1 MLRKFFIVFFL
12 GGLPTSW
19 AQPTLQFMEHSV
31 APGKMLSWMQP
42 VSTTALPI
50 TVIHGLHAGPVLTL
64 TAGIHGDEFPA
75 IFALQQIKQLIQ
87 PEQLHGTIIVVHL
100 ANLEG
105 FHARRIA
112 LSPVDEKNL
121 NRVFPG
127 KSDGTLTER
136 IAYFM
141 TEQIINKTDYL
152 IDIHSGSANQTL
164 LPHVYSPVMHQTLLD
179 EKTLAFAKSL
189 GIPQIVLY
197 DERPNDPMRSVSFP
211 NTAQTRGK
219 PGLTLEVGQLASR
232 SAAESASIVQACLN
246 AMRHLSMLDA
256 PAINGSAM
264 HSATSQSN
272 LQPVLYRKL
281 LEVRSSVTG
290 IFYPLVKVGDA
301 VVSGQAVGRVENYFG
316 ELLETLYAPVA
327 GTVLIQQETPPIRQG
342 ESTTDIGVL
351 Q

>member
-1 MLRKFFIVFFL
+1 MLQRLCIVFFL
-12 GGLPTSW
+12 SGLPMSW
-19 AQPTLQFMEHSV
+19 AQSSFQFMGQTF
-31 APGKMLSWMQP
+31 APGTVRSWMQP
-42 VSTTALPI
+42 VSTSTLPM
-50 TVIHGLHAGPVLTL
+50 TVIHGDHAGPVLTL

-75 IFALQQIKQLIQ
+75 IFALQQLAQTIR
-87 PEQLHGTIIVVHL
+87 PDRLHGTLILVHL

-105 FHARRIA
+105 FHGRRIA

-127 KSDGTLTER
+127 RAEGTLTEQ

-141 TEQIINKTDYL
+141 TEHIISQTDYL
-152 IDIHSGSANQTL
+152 LDIHSGSANQTL
-164 LPHVYSPVMHQTLLD
+164 LPHVYSPVMHQAPLD

-197 DERPNDPMRSVSFP
+197 DERPNDPAHSVSYP

-219 PGLTLEVGQLASR
+219 PGLTLEVGQLGQR
-232 SAAESASIVQACLN
+232 SKEDSALIVQACLN
-246 AMRHLSMLDA
+246 AMRHLNMLDPSA
-256 PAINGSAM
+256 VIGSALVA
-264 HSATSQSN
+264 SPAQAKS
-272 LQPVLYRKL
+272 QPVLYRKL
-281 LEVRSSVTG
+281 VEVSSPVTG

-301 VVSGQAVGRVENYFG
+301 VVAGQAVGRVDNYFG
-316 ELLETLYAPVA
+316 QPLQTLYAPVA
-327 GTVLIQQETPPIRQG
+327 GTVLMQKDTPPIREG

>member
-1 MLRKFFIVFFL
+1 MRYLVIMMMVSHLSAAF
-12 GGLPTSW
+12 
-19 AQPTLQFMEHSV
+19 AQ
-31 APGKMLSWMQP
+31 APFVGIDQHVSAGTVHAWMQP
-42 VSTTALPI
+42 VGQTALPI
-50 TVIHGLHAGPVLTL
+50 TVIHGQFSGPVLTL

-75 IFALQQIKQLIQ
+75 IFALQQLAQTIR
-87 PEQLHGTIIVVHL
+87 PDQLHGTLVLVHL

-105 FHARRIA
+105 FHGRRIA

-127 KSDGTLTER
+127 RADGTLTEQ

-141 TEQIINKTDYL
+141 TEQIISKTDYL

-164 LPHVYSPVMHQTLLD
+164 LPHVYSPVMHQAALD

-197 DERPNDPMRSVSFP
+197 DERPHDPAHSISYP

-219 PGLTLEVGQLASR
+219 PGLTLEVGQLGQR
-232 SAAESASIVQACLN
+232 SVEDSALIVKACLN
-246 AMRHLSMLDA
+246 AMRHLEMLDA
-256 PAINGSAM
+256 SAVNGSAM
-264 HSATSQSN
+264 DIATEPQK
-272 LQPVLYRKL
+272 LKPVLYRKL
-281 LEVRSSVTG
+281 VEVRSTVTG
-290 IFYPLVKVGDA
+290 IFYPLVKVGET
-301 VVSGQAVGRVENYFG
+301 VVAGQAVGRVENYFG
-316 ELLETLYAPVA
+316 QPLETLHAPIA
-327 GTVLIQQETPPIRQG
+327 GTVLMQKETPPIRQG